1 MLLVVFSTYCFFD
14 VLVAAAVVGST
25 CPKRG
30 DGSVKGGAN
39 TDNTVLEQTIWR
51 LKTDSRKR
59 FILFM
64 YVSCGASRLKHKQQ
78 HWPRH
83 LYIKDI

>member
-1 MLLVVFSTYCFFD
+1 MLLVVLSTYCFFD

-30 DGSVKGGAN
+30 DASVKGGAN

-59 FILFM
+59 FILFYLCM
-64 YVSCGASRLKHKQQ
+64 YLVVLRVQNTNNNVNTDQ
-78 HWPRH
+78 
-83 LYIKDI
+83 DIFI